1 MPSQTRARPQS
12 STRSSVKWRDEA
24 IVDLLAKVQRCRPL
38 DADEESLLE
47 RTVRRIRPKR
57 VIWYWSADDDRKIKD
72 LMARRRRRG
81 IRSDTWPRFKRNEE
95 IRLLAIQ
102 LGRTE
107 WAVRRRME
115 RLKKAGRKGKRKA
128 KPC

>member
-1 MPSQTRARPQS
+1 MATV
-12 STRSSVKWRDEA
+12 RSSSRSATKWRDEK
-24 IVDLLAKVQRCRPL
+24 IVNLLEQLQRCRSL
-38 DADEESLLE
+38 NDDETTLLE
-47 RTVRRIRPKR
+47 KTVRRITPKR
-57 VIWYWSADDDRKIKD
+57 LVWYWHPDEDRKIKD

-81 IRSDTWPRFKRNEE
+81 RTKPFQRNDE

-115 RLKKAGRKGKRKA
+115 RLGKAKRKA
-128 KPC
+128 KR